1 MRSKRKHAQARIV
14 TGLHRL
20 HGRMS
25 GCDEATLLLPALH
38 AVLQSVTWL
47 TTSRLAPMT
56 LHLSEDRKQP
66 GRSSMLPSRPRRIS
80 NPHSSYSILAG
91 RLQQDSCPHVRAAA
105 ANAPLGSVWLRASCP
120 VCCSVVWAPACTHT
134 MQRRDGC

>member
-1 MRSKRKHAQARIV
+1 
-14 TGLHRL
+14 
-20 HGRMS
+20 MS

-56 LHLSEDRKQP
+56 LHLSEARKQP

-80 NPHSSYSILAG
+80 NSHSSYAIMRWLLGCVLTQCQATHISPMLSKGCCPPGCSETAAPTSGLQLRLQLGVVPCNALAG
-91 RLQQDSCPHVRAAA
+91 
-105 ANAPLGSVWLRASCP
+105 
-120 VCCSVVWAPACTHT
+120 VCCSVVWAPACPPDT
-134 MQRRDGC
+134 